1 MAVVNT
7 RAIVLAAGR
16 STRFK
21 TSKSKLLTDIC
32 GQAMILYPLKELAHL
47 GLPTTLVLG
56 HQSEPVQKEVEAANL
71 PNIDFIIQHEQ
82 LGTGHAVAC
91 TEGRWDKDQ
100 ILVLSGDTPLITSEL
115 IQRILITHSQTNAA
129 ITFYST
135 FVIDPTGY
143 GRVLSENGKLKI
155 IEEKDCTHDQKNINQ
170 VNAGIYVFSRKFLK
184 ENIQKIE
191 KSSIT
196 GEFYLPE
203 LVALAEKQNLT
214 VVSITAPFDSIRG
227 INILEELWAVEQIKR
242 SQLIKHWMANGVR
255 FELAQNIHIDRDV
268 EIGADSFIGTGVIL
282 SRGTKIGKNCK
293 INAFTVLENTIVG
306 DDTVIHSHTVLQDSV
321 IGKNCNVGPF
331 ARLRD
336 EVLLGN
342 KVTVGNFVE
351 IKNSSLGDGVKA
363 KHLTF
368 LGDAQIGS
376 AVNIGAGT
384 ITCNHDGKNKNQTI
398 IEKNAYI
405 GSNSSLIAPVQ
416 IGEGA
421 FTAAGSVITKNVG
434 ANDLAIG
441 RAQQVNKPGY
451 ATILRERAA
460 AKKAALDAQKK
471 NSEIPQQIEPAQ
483 IINQETETK
492 KRTVS
497 SSSSDEKN
505 SDLQFIGAYSTE
517 AGSRL

>member
-1 MAVVNT
+1 MAIVNT
-7 RAIVLAAGR
+7 RAIVLAAGK

-21 TSKSKLLTDIC
+21 TTKSKLLTDIC

-47 GLPTTLVLG
+47 GLPITLILG
-56 HQSEPVQKEVEAANL
+56 HQSDTVQQEVQAAAI
-71 PNIDFIIQHEQ
+71 PDIDFVIQQEQ
-82 LGTGHAVAC
+82 LGTGHALAC
-91 TEGRWDKDQ
+91 TEDHWDKDTV
-100 ILVLSGDTPLITSEL
+100 LVLSGDTPLITSEL

-135 FVIDPTGY
+135 FVLDPSGY
-143 GRVLSENGKLKI
+143 GRVTSENGKIKI
-155 IEEKDCTHDQKNINQ
+155 VEEKDCTTEQKNINQ
-170 VNAGIYVFSRKFLK
+170 INAGIYVFSKSFLQ
-184 ENIQKIE
+184 ENIRKIE
-191 KSSIT
+191 KSPIT

-203 LVALAEKQNLT
+203 LITIAGSQNLT

-227 INILEELWAVEQIKR
+227 INLLEELWAVEQIKR
-242 SQLIKHWMANGVR
+242 SQLIKHWMENGVR

-293 INAFTVLENTIVG
+293 INAFTILENTIVG
-306 DDTVIHSHTVLQDSV
+306 DDTIIHSHTVLTDST
-321 IGKNCNVGPF
+321 IGKNCQVGPF

-336 EVLLGN
+336 EVILGN

-351 IKNSSLGDGVKA
+351 IKNSSLGDNVKA

-368 LGDAQIGS
+368 LGDAKIGS

-398 IEKNAYI
+398 IEDNAYI
-405 GSNSSLIAPVQ
+405 GSNSSLVAPIQ
-416 IGEGA
+416 IGKGA
-421 FTAAGSVITKNVG
+421 FTAAGSVITKDVA

-441 RAQQVNKPGY
+441 RASQINKPGY

-460 AKKAALDAQKK
+460 AKHTAPKTNEHNETNQEHSIAPAHMVNKESEQKK
-471 NSEIPQQIEPAQ
+471 TTS
-483 IINQETETK
+483 T
-492 KRTVS
+492 
-497 SSSSDEKN
+497 SSSDDKT